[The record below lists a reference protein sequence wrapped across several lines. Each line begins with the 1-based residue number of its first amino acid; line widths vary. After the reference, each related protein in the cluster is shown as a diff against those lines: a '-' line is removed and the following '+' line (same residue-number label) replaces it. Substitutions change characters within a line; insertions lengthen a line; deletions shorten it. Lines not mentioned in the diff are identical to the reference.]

1 MSIEVNMDL
10 SSSYSSSVCH
20 PLTIQTSIGSNQL
33 NGQSSQSSQ
42 ITPASMSSST
52 LSAVTTP
59 ATSPI
64 ATPTGSKGSKRSQ
77 MMSSSKRES
86 SGGQQTQRRSSSR
99 SIKRKKF
106 DDEVVESSITYPK
119 PQRSRTLSTNT
130 MVSTGGKGG
139 QVLTTIASPLPSL
152 SPSLVVTPEPVAKK
166 AKPIATSVSA
176 KRRRYRNAH
185 NNALK
190 DIGRWK
196 PSDDLALIIAV
207 QQTNDMDCVYQSVK
221 FSCKF
226 TLQDIEDRWYAL
238 LYDATIAKVAVAA
251 MRQLHPDI
259 IAQVHSKA
267 IFSQSEESI
276 LKSVLSTSQ
285 PSIDTFEQLLLKHS
299 DVFLP
304 QRTPKSLS
312 THWTLL
318 KHYHLLPD
326 QTVHPLPRHEEVINF
341 CDAEEAIDK
350 EIQHQMPALYANT
363 AKDDALQQE
372 LLFGDRKT
380 KREIR
385 LLENEIP
392 KWQVLVDSI
401 TGVAPSDFDNQTL
414 AVLRGRLV
422 RYLMRSREITLGR
435 CTKDSVVDVDLSLEG
450 PASKIS
456 RKQGIIKLQP
466 NGDFIIANT
475 GKRPFYIDSKPV
487 LGAGNCL
494 KISNNSVVEIAGLR
508 FVFLI
513 NQDLIAAVRAEA
525 LKNQM

>member
-1 MSIEVNMDL
+1 
-10 SSSYSSSVCH
+10 
-20 PLTIQTSIGSNQL
+20 
-33 NGQSSQSSQ
+33 
-42 ITPASMSSST
+42 
-52 LSAVTTP
+52 
-59 ATSPI
+59 
-64 ATPTGSKGSKRSQ
+64 
-77 MMSSSKRES
+77 
-86 SGGQQTQRRSSSR
+86 
-99 SIKRKKF
+99 
-106 DDEVVESSITYPK
+106 
-119 PQRSRTLSTNT
+119 
-130 MVSTGGKGG
+130 
-139 QVLTTIASPLPSL
+139 
-152 SPSLVVTPEPVAKK
+152 
-166 AKPIATSVSA
+166 
-176 KRRRYRNAH
+176 
-185 NNALK
+185 
-190 DIGRWK
+190 
-196 PSDDLALIIAV
+196 
-207 QQTNDMDCVYQSVK
+207 VK

-226 TLQDIEDRWYAL
+226 TLQDIEDQWYAL

-251 MRQLHPDI
+251 MRQLHPDV

-267 IFSQSEESI
+267 IFSEAEENV
-276 LKSVLSTSQ
+276 LKSVVSTSQ
-285 PSIDTFEQLLLKHS
+285 PSSDTFDQLLLKHS

-304 QRTPKSLS
+304 QRTAKSLS

-341 CDAEEAIDK
+341 CDAEEIIDK
-350 EIQHQMPALYANT
+350 ELQHQMPALYGS
-363 AKDDALQQE
+363 KDEALQQE

-487 LGAGNCL
+487 LGAGSCL
-494 KISNNSVVEIAGLR
+494 KINNNSVVEIAGLR

>member
-1 MSIEVNMDL
+1 ME
-10 SSSYSSSVCH
+10 SSVETSHPLSH
-20 PLTIQTSIGSNQL
+20 PLTIQTSSGGQL
-33 NGQSSQSSQ
+33 NGQSSQ
-42 ITPASMSSST
+42 ITPLSMSSST
-52 LSAVTTP
+52 MSAVTTP

-64 ATPTGSKGSKRSQ
+64 TPTGSASKGSAKRSQ
-77 MMSSSKRES
+77 MMSGHKRES
-86 SGGQQTQRRSSSR
+86 SGEQMQRRSSSR

-119 PQRSRTLSTNT
+119 PQRSRTLS
-130 MVSTGGKGG
+130 STIVTTPGGKGG
-139 QVLTTIASPLPSL
+139 TSSALASPLPAGTPTL
-152 SPSLVVTPEPVAKK
+152 AITPEPAAKK
-166 AKPIATSVSA
+166 PKPITTTSS

-196 PSDDLALIIAV
+196 PTDDLALVIAV
-207 QQTNDMDCVYQSVK
+207 QQTNDLESVYRSVK

-251 MRQLHPDI
+251 MRQLHPDV
-259 IAQVHSKA
+259 IAQVQSKA
-267 IFSQSEESI
+267 IFNESEEAI
-276 LKSVLSTSQ
+276 LKTISSTSH
-285 PSIDTFEQLLLKHS
+285 PSLDTFEELLSKHS
-299 DVFLP
+299 DVFLS
-304 QRTPKSLS
+304 QRTPKSLIN
-312 THWTLL
+312 HWTLL

-326 QTVHPLPRHEEVINF
+326 QTIQPLPRHEEVINF
-341 CDAEEAIDK
+341 SDAEEVVEK
-350 EIQHQMPALYANT
+350 ETLNQQSTMYGNCV
-363 AKDDALQQE
+363 KDDAIHQE

-435 CTKDSVVDVDLSLEG
+435 CTKDSIVDVDLSLEG

-466 NGDFIIANT
+466 NGDFMISNT

-487 LGAGNCL
+487 LGGGNCL

-525 LKNQM
+525 LKNQL

>member
-1 MSIEVNMDL
+1 MSTEL
-10 SSSYSSSVCH
+10 SVDMESNLESNVCH
-20 PLTIQTSIGSNQL
+20 PLTIQTSMPSNSM
-33 NGQSSQSSQ
+33 NGQSTQSSQ
-42 ITPASMSSST
+42 VTPASISSST

-59 ATSPI
+59 ATSPT
-64 ATPTGSKGSKRSQ
+64 ATPTGSINRGSNKRTVLTVSKRDS
-77 MMSSSKRES
+77 
-86 SGGQQTQRRSSSR
+86 QQTQRRSSSR

-119 PQRSRTLSTNT
+119 PQRCRTMSTSMGGMT
-130 MVSTGGKGG
+130 TPGGKGG
-139 QVLTTIASPLPSL
+139 PSSTMSSPLPTPTL
-152 SPSLVVTPEPVAKK
+152 TPTPEPVAKK
-166 AKPIATSVSA
+166 AKPMLTASS

-196 PSDDLALIIAV
+196 PTDDLSLIIAV
-207 QQTNDMDCVYQSVK
+207 QQTNDLECVYRSIK
-221 FSCKF
+221 FSSKF
-226 TLQDIEDRWYAL
+226 TIQDIEDRWYAL
-238 LYDATIAKVAVAA
+238 LYDATIAKVAIAA
-251 MRQLHPDI
+251 IRQLHPDI
-259 IAQVHSKA
+259 IHQVQSRA
-267 IFSQSEESI
+267 IFSDAEEEV
-276 LKSVLSTSQ
+276 LKTVLSTNG
-285 PSIDTFEQLLLKHS
+285 PTLETFEQLLSNNS

-304 QRTPKSLS
+304 QRTPKSLQ
-312 THWTLL
+312 THWNLL
-318 KHYHLLPD
+318 KHFHLLPD
-326 QTVHPLPRHEEVINF
+326 QSALPIPRHEEVINF
-341 CDAEEAIDK
+341 SDAEELIDR
-350 EIQHQMPALYANT
+350 ELEQQMPTICNNNMR
-363 AKDDALQQE
+363 DDALQQE

-435 CTKDSVVDVDLSLEG
+435 CTKDSIVDVDLSLEG
-450 PASKIS
+450 PATKIS

-466 NGDFIIANT
+466 NGDFMIANT

-487 LGAGNCL
+487 LGGGNCL